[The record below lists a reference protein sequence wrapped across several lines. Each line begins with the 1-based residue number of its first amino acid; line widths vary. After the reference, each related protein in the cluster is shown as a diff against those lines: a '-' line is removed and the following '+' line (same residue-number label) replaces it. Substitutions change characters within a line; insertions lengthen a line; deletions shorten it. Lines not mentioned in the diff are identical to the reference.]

1 MVESGKVADVVPE
14 YPSSTSRIRSVGALN
29 RLPNVGTWAGEEQL
43 VQPTIP
49 MGRSRFLCSGQKRA
63 PSDGQRIRQ
72 GLVAPALPTL
82 EDGDMREFTTRL
94 IAVLSALG
102 TLITLAIA
110 GGASFR
116 GW

>member
-1 MVESGKVADVVPE
+1 
-14 YPSSTSRIRSVGALN
+14 
-29 RLPNVGTWAGEEQL
+29 
-43 VQPTIP
+43 
-49 MGRSRFLCSGQKRA
+49 
-63 PSDGQRIRQ
+63 
-72 GLVAPALPTL
+72 
-82 EDGDMREFTTRL
+82 MREFKTRL

>member
-1 MVESGKVADVVPE
+1 
-14 YPSSTSRIRSVGALN
+14 
-29 RLPNVGTWAGEEQL
+29 
-43 VQPTIP
+43 
-49 MGRSRFLCSGQKRA
+49 
-63 PSDGQRIRQ
+63 
-72 GLVAPALPTL
+72 
-82 EDGDMREFTTRL
+82 MREFTTRL

>member
-1 MVESGKVADVVPE
+1 M
-14 YPSSTSRIRSVGALN
+14 
-29 RLPNVGTWAGEEQL
+29 
-43 VQPTIP
+43 QPTIP
-49 MGRSRFLCSGQKRA
+49 MGRSRLLCSGQKRA

-72 GLVAPALPTL
+72 GLVAPAPSLL
-82 EDGDMREFTTRL
+82 EGSGMREFRTRL